1 MCQDSAYLWDS
12 RVTAER
18 HGETSGV
25 LVMLFLDVGVYSLW
39 KSLSRS
45 FVICT
50 VFYMNVTLQKTS
62 PKCPSGVPQQT
73 AEPEWPQVRPG
84 APAFKKFPFQV
95 FLKTIGL

>member
-1 MCQDSAYLWDS
+1 MGQQSNCREAWRDFGGAGD
-12 RVTAER
+12 V
-18 HGETSGV
+18 
-25 LVMLFLDVGVYSLW
+25 LFLDVGVYSLW

-73 AEPEWPQVRPG
+73 AEPEWPQVGPG